1 MNISKATLLI
11 PVELQVRELDAKLLL
26 ACVAAQRGFPAVI
39 GPRREMHFHIHSFPK
54 SIYLSKSLT
63 IGSSSVFR
71 MLKKLGHKIVAWDE
85 EALVHLPPESYYQ
98 ARLSAKSVQFVN
110 CLIAWGE
117 DNEELWH
124 NYPQMPSGLPI
135 RITGNPRGDLLRP
148 ELRSFYNSE
157 VEKIRRKHGDF
168 ILINTNFNQVNAYH
182 PGMNLIKPPTGPD
195 KKLELG
201 RRALLMGMS
210 LEYAEGLTR
219 HKQSIFEDFQELI
232 PVLDQAFE
240 DHTIV
245 VRPHPA
251 ENPEVYHR
259 IAGRC
264 RRVQVTNEGNVV
276 PWLIAA
282 KALIHNGCTTGVEA
296 YALGLPTISYRASID
311 ENYDH
316 AFHRLPNQ
324 LSHECYDLEQL
335 QAKLAAILNGDPCNT
350 NGDKRKQ
357 TMAHH
362 LAAMEGPLACDR
374 IVDLFEELDGSFE
387 KEKVPS
393 LKDRYK
399 NWRWSIRRRI
409 NKIFRGYSEDM
420 SHNKSDFLRHRYPGI
435 SKKDIKAKLDSF
447 QRAFNSDADLKIE
460 TIYRKFYRISR
471 K

>member
-1 MNISKATLLI
+1 M
-11 PVELQVRELDAKLLL
+11 
-26 ACVAAQRGFPAVI
+26 
-39 GPRREMHFHIHSFPK
+39 
-54 SIYLSKSLT
+54 
-63 IGSSSVFR
+63 
-71 MLKKLGHKIVAWDE
+71 
-85 EALVHLPPESYYQ
+85 
-98 ARLSAKSVQFVN
+98 
-110 CLIAWGE
+110 
-117 DNEELWH
+117 
-124 NYPQMPSGLPI
+124 
-135 RITGNPRGDLLRP
+135 
-148 ELRSFYNSE
+148 
-157 VEKIRRKHGDF
+157 
-168 ILINTNFNQVNAYH
+168 
-182 PGMNLIKPPTGPD
+182 
-195 KKLELG
+195 ELG

-210 LEYAEGLTR
+210 LEYAEGLMR
-219 HKQSIFEDFQELI
+219 HKQSIFEDFQALI
-232 PVLDQAFE
+232 PVLDQAFA

-251 ENPEVYHR
+251 ENPEIYHR
-259 IAGRC
+259 IAERC

-296 YALGLPTISYRASID
+296 YALDLPTISYRASID

-335 QAKLAAILNGDPCNT
+335 QAKLATILDGDPCNA
-350 NGDKRKQ
+350 NGDKSKRI
-357 TMAHH
+357 MAHH

-387 KEKVPS
+387 EEKVPS
-393 LKDRYK
+393 LKERYK

-435 SKKDIKAKLDSF
+435 SKKEIKAKLDSF
-447 QRAFNSDADLKIE
+447 QRAFDSDADLKIE